1 MSNTALTDWLSISS
15 LAYSLL
21 RITIVWLAFYGAG
34 SLTMRFSLMKKHF
47 RLMPSVIPGMLIYMG
62 VIALLSLLHLLTR
75 GFLPIFIIMGALTGL
90 VLLYVRLKKY
100 FSIFRFKLKHSV
112 IILPFLLAGYIL
124 ITNLMLAGR
133 PEMNF
138 NDTQV
143 TYLVQ
148 PDRWLNDGQISF
160 LDEIIFSAF
169 PMTSE
174 MLLLLPSSLAADRMD
189 QLILGQLFEQSMI
202 IGLILFCMAI
212 LGFGWKWYPAALI
225 SITGCSTI
233 LLWCHFV
240 KPDATA
246 LFFVTIALTI
256 LLRQMLD
263 KEYHSDLSAFIVMGL
278 ALTSKIT
285 IYIVLIPF
293 IIMYVYNILHNKP
306 DRYYRFSSI
315 ILLIVLPLIFM
326 LRTFIHTGTFFYP
339 HASLTSLL
347 KPEWLMPEVN
357 LTYNTF
363 ADRSSDFF
371 PTVGFFQNIYH
382 FFGTWNSS
390 IFLLLG
396 GFILTVKRKYFTGRA
411 MILAGFSIYAIISL
425 ILFYPAWW
433 GAKYGIMLI
442 PFAAIFGLYMFRY
455 LKHGLLYATILTALI
470 YFIYDTSLSP
480 TEHYGLNFRNGLIE
494 SYVSND
500 WKLSSCRILE
510 NQPELKATL
519 WMNTHLPVNSTI
531 LSFYARKRYFSNHR
545 WITAFEY
552 PVSMHLYLDNSIVDE
567 IEILKE
573 LGINYIFIEFDNP
586 APFDDENQVEL
597 FTRIGRGDV
606 LEPVANI
613 DGYTIYRFCPAN
625 L

>member
-1 MSNTALTDWLSISS
+1 MTDWLSIDS
-15 LAYSLL
+15 LVWSLL
-21 RITIVWLAFYGAG
+21 RIAVIWLAFYGTG
-34 SLTMRFSLMKKHF
+34 SLFMRIGVMKKYF
-47 RLMPSVIPGMLIYMG
+47 RLIPSVIPGMLLYMG
-62 VIALLSLLHLLTR
+62 AAVLLSLLHLLTR
-75 GFLPIFIIMGALTGL
+75 GIVPIFVLSGAVTGAV
-90 VLLYVRLKKY
+90 VLYLRLKTLRPT
-100 FSIFRFKLKHSV
+100 FRIQMRHLAFA
-112 IILPFLLAGYIL
+112 LPFLLAGYIL

-160 LDEIIFSAF
+160 LDETIFSAF

-256 LLRQMLD
+256 LLKQMLD

-339 HASLTSLL
+339 HASFTSLL
-347 KPEWLMPEVN
+347 KPEWLMPEIS
-357 LTYNTF
+357 LTYLIFT
-363 ADRSSDFF
+363 DRSSYFF
-371 PTVGFFQNIYH
+371 PHVGFLQNIWHY
-382 FFGTWNSS
+382 FGTWNSS

-396 GFILTVKRKYFTGRA
+396 GYILTFKQKYLTGRTFL
-411 MILAGFSIYAIISL
+411 LAGFGVYAVISIV
-425 ILFYPAWW
+425 LFYPAWW

-442 PFAAIFGLYMFRY
+442 PFAALFGLYMFRH
-455 LKHGLLYATILTALI
+455 LKYGLLSATVLTVII

-480 TEHYGLNFRNGLIE
+480 TEHYGLKFRNGLIE
-494 SYVSND
+494 SYMKED
-500 WKLSSCRILE
+500 WMLPGTEILE
-510 NQPELKATL
+510 TQPELRITL
-519 WMNTHLPVNSTI
+519 WMNSHLPDNSTI
-531 LSFYARKRYFSNHR
+531 LSFYLTKRYFSNHR
-545 WITAFEY
+545 WINSWQY
-552 PVSMHLYLDNSIVDE
+552 PVAAHLYMNNRIEDE
-567 IEILKE
+567 VNILKK
-573 LGINYIFIEFDNP
+573 LSIDYIILTEDNP
-586 APFDDENQVEL
+586 APFDDENSVEL
-597 FTRIGRGDV
+597 FTRIGRGSV
-606 LEPVANI
+606 LEPVVNI